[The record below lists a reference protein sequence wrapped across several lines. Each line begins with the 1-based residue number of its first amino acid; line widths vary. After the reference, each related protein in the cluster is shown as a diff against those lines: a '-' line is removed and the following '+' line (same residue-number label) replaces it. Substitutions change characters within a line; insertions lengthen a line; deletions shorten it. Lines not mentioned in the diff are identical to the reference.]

1 MLASLD
7 KPLLRPRMRNT
18 DAGLYVSDGPRQG
31 AKRNRDVAQ
40 MIHEDEL
47 AGDRYDAR
55 NNPQRNIAII
65 RAKPGSAAAEIAS
78 KALDKHHPGLL
89 PDDVRLQHEL
99 AVAAKTPLPKVKTVP
114 LTPKKGKGAPFALL
128 PRSPVAQ
135 KARKRLFVEDGV
147 LDPADD
153 DGPGLALDEDRTTRT
168 KVPKRE
174 LDQMQPR
181 GHFILKDIRK
191 VGSDAYKDLKDTV
204 NFRLQKSARDSSK
217 FVVDTAKESLDGVA
231 HILGKSSKR
240 KFEELT
246 DKARTALF
254 KKYDNIGQLFGGS
267 RSTVKPS
274 SKRPSAKKAARMKKA
289 AKKYPFKLF

>member
-1 MLASLD
+1 MLARLD

-18 DAGLYVSDGPRQG
+18 DAGLRVSDGPTQG
-31 AKRNRDVAQ
+31 TKRARDVFQ

-47 AGDRYDAR
+47 AGDYYDAR
-55 NNPQRNIAII
+55 NNPQRNVAII
-65 RAKPGSAAAEIAS
+65 RAKPGSAAAERAS

-89 PDDVRLQHEL
+89 PDAVRLQHEL
-99 AVAAKTPLPKVKTVP
+99 AVASKTPLPKAKTVP
-114 LTPKKGKGAPFALL
+114 LTPKKVPRFIGPI
-128 PRSPVAQ
+128 PRSPAAQ
-135 KARKRLFVEDGV
+135 NARKRLFVDDGV

-153 DGPGLALDEDRTTRT
+153 DGPGLALEEDRTTRT
-168 KVPKRE
+168 KVPKRV

-217 FVVDTAKESLDGVA
+217 FVVDSAKAALDGTA

-274 SKRPSAKKAARMKKA
+274 SKRPSAKKVARVKKA
-289 AKKYPFKLF
+289 ATKYPFKLF